1 MLVIDSTRL
10 GGSENNH
17 SINTAAGT
25 FYSPSSPS
33 LLVLEFIVNNLL
45 CIFRL
50 FILFFPNCIVLW
62 AVKLKKGDMTV
73 IRNFE
78 NAIVLKV
85 KIVKKP
91 KVEVAS
97 YNNLKETS
105 SKIQGASY
113 NWENTVIYKFGVL
126 ILAQLL

>member
-1 MLVIDSTRL
+1 
-10 GGSENNH
+10 
-17 SINTAAGT
+17 
-25 FYSPSSPS
+25 
-33 LLVLEFIVNNLL
+33 
-45 CIFRL
+45 
-50 FILFFPNCIVLW
+50 
-62 AVKLKKGDMTV
+62 MTV

-97 YNNLKETS
+97 YNRVFRGNFRLNNLKETS

-113 NWENTVIYKFGVL
+113 NQVRL
-126 ILAQLL
+126 ITEKIQ